1 MGDFGTIG
9 RIGKTILPDGAE
21 VTGSFKVGQPGK
33 SNFHIENIDFFTLLE
48 DAVVIGEVGNT
59 FESFEFVRD
68 SNNEIVLS
76 S

>member
-1 MGDFGTIG
+1 MELCSNCIVYY
-9 RIGKTILPDGAE
+9 ILNH
-21 VTGSFKVGQPGK
+21 
-33 SNFHIENIDFFTLLE
+33 NFHIENIDFFTLLE
-48 DAVVIGEVGNT
+48 DAVVSGEVGNT